1 MLTITAM
8 LVFSFHS
15 FAQDIPVEE
24 EGEAIVIINQSLN
37 GNGPGRDVVSV
48 PIVATLFR
56 TIHCIEV
63 VFLYNIGEVTITM
76 SNLTTGSLSTT
87 LVDSQNGSIIIPI
100 SSVSGFLQ
108 ITFQTEDSSS
118 YVGYILL

>member
-56 TIHCIEV
+56 TIPPAARFENMKMI
-63 VFLYNIGEVTITM
+63 YNITPPA
-76 SNLTTGSLSTT
+76 N
-87 LVDSQNGSIIIPI
+87 
-100 SSVSGFLQ
+100 
-108 ITFQTEDSSS
+108 
-118 YVGYILL
+118 